1 MTDKEWTDAELI
13 IARCASLDDLS
24 LQIVR
29 HAKILLYLVCDM
41 GRKAEQTEDGIRWL
55 YHSWAD
61 MAVEEFRSPRG
72 PGSPH

>member
-29 HAKILLYLVCDM
+29 HAKIVLYLVCEM
-41 GRKAEQTEDGIRWL
+41 SRKSEQTEDGIRWL
-55 YHSWAD
+55 YSRWAD
-61 MAVEEFRSPRG
+61 MAVEELRSPGG
-72 PGSPH
+72 PGSAH

>member
-29 HAKILLYLVCDM
+29 HAKLVLYLVCEM
-41 GRKAEQTEDGIRWL
+41 GRKSDQTEDGIRWL
-55 YHSWAD
+55 YNQWAD

-72 PGSPH
+72 PGPAH